1 MPQRARRFYPTKY
14 ATDLTDAQWAA
25 IAPLVA
31 TPSPNGGRPTDI
43 DRRAIVNALLDNHRT
58 ARQWRMRPNDG
69 PPMRSVRS
77 SFAPWNRDGTLINI
91 NDTLRKLARCALD
104 RDPEPS
110 ISVLDPQSVTTTDAG
125 GERGDDGGK
134 KRSMGAHG
142 NVGVI
147 PMGSW
152 RLCSS
157 IRQTCQMTKAPR
169 GFEPRI
175 INHFPGCA
183 RFAWMR
189 GTNTGEMHGCN
200 RTRRCA

>member
-1 MPQRARRFYPTKY
+1 MPRCARRFYPTKY

-69 PPMRSVRS
+69 PPMRSVRYY
-77 SFAPWNRDGTLINI
+77 FDTWNRDGTLINI
-91 NDTLRKLARCALD
+91 NDTLRKLARHALN
-104 RDPEPS
+104 RNPEPS
-110 ISVLDPQSVTTTDAG
+110 ISVLDSQSVKTTKAG
-125 GERGDDGGK
+125 GERGYDGGK

-142 NVGVI
+142 NAGLI
-147 PMGSW
+147 RMGSW

-189 GTNTGEMHGCN
+189 DKK
-200 RTRRCA
+200 RVRCMDAA